1 MNKISYGQLTALLL
15 ASDTFTL
22 VCLTGNITAI
32 TAAGFITGIAIQILA
47 SLPALSCSLQGEKII
62 NSIGIQWIYLL
73 FTLLWGGLLFVRV
86 WQTSEE
92 IYIPSVFSDVIPHKL
107 IITAL
112 IGIICLYVSSPGIKA
127 LSRAAVVVAGFG
139 VLCLVIIILGAA
151 DKISFSYLTIKS
163 SAGFAAE
170 LIKGLALSGSLGTF
184 VILLEIVKDN
194 KIKTTVFYFIC
205 KAILTCIV
213 LFITTLVSGGIM
225 SIVNFPVITA
235 AQLSQ
240 PFSNQRTDSAFI
252 IILVILAVISIALQ
266 ATAASIIIK
275 KIFPKFSRFRCST
288 ALIIMSLA
296 GLALSRANLY
306 SSIFALIFALVALIP
321 PAVVLVK
328 TKGESK

>member
-139 VLCLVIIILGAA
+139 VLCLVIIILGA

-252 IILVILAVISIALQ
+252 IIFVILAVISIALQ

-275 KIFPKFSRFRCST
+275 KIFPKFSRFKCST

-328 TKGESK
+328 AKGESK